1 MQIKKKLIVF
11 LLTMVMAVSATVS
24 GYAAS
29 SVNLVV
35 TERSNSKAED
45 RKYNITYS
53 GTYVGSIDA
62 CSSYHTALLLF
73 QTTGIIQYY
82 TEKTEMTIRY
92 YNKDESGIIL
102 VDSFNDTGTANGTK
116 SECYKSLNVDEYMRS
131 LSGTVSLD
139 GFWSYAVN
147 AVDNTTHY

>member
-24 GYAAS
+24 GYAAG

-35 TERSNSKAED
+35 TETSRSKVTD
-45 RKYNITYS
+45 RKYEIKYS

-62 CSSYHTALLLF
+62 CSYLHTALLLF
-73 QTTGIIQYY
+73 KTTGIIQYY

-92 YNKDESGIIL
+92 YETGRWGNLTTEYYA
-102 VDSFNDTGTANGTK
+102 NTGTADGNK
-116 SECYKSLNVDEYMRS
+116 SECYKSLDYNKYMRS
-131 LSGTVSLD
+131 LDGAVSLD
-139 GFWSYAVN
+139 GFWSYSVQANDN
-147 AVDNTTHY
+147 ANH

>member
-1 MQIKKKLIVF
+1 MHIKKKLIVF

-24 GYAAS
+24 GYAANP
-29 SVNLVV
+29 VDLVV
-35 TERSNSKAED
+35 TERSNSKVED

-92 YNKDESGIIL
+92 YKTGKWGVLTKEHYS
-102 VDSFNDTGTANGTK
+102 DTGTADGNR
-116 SECYKSLNVDEYMRS
+116 SECYRLLKPDQYMRS
-131 LSGTVSLD
+131 LDGSVSLD
-139 GFWSYAVN
+139 GFWSYSVQAN
-147 AVDNTTHY
+147 DNTNH